1 MTWLL
6 LALATALFYGLQGVW
21 TKWITRTVS
30 GAAACWAIFAFA
42 FPLLAVYLAFQG
54 LPSIEPR
61 FWPALLTNV
70 AINLVS
76 FYLYVSAIQKGD
88 LGLTY
93 PLLALTPVFV
103 LPVEWVLLG
112 DLPGARGLGGIAL
125 VVLGVYL
132 LNFSERR
139 AGLFAPF
146 AAVMRDPG
154 ARRML
159 AVALIWS
166 VSAVVDKVATI
177 SSSPA
182 FYGTLE
188 SGLIALAFV
197 PLVMRRG
204 EGFRAALSRSG
215 PDRAVPQEGLSALCR
230 APRDA
235 WAPTVARAGPVSAPS
250 AHAAPSATTHA
261 RPRHGGQGPARHPHA
276 PAPERPYPAAQGAA
290 ALRRAALKRAA
301 LKRPPLYLTLTII
314 SLDYLTS

>member
-30 GAAACWAIFAFA
+30 GAAASWAIFAFA

-54 LPSIEPR
+54 LPPLEER

-103 LPVEWVLLG
+103 LPVEWLLLG
-112 DLPGARGLGGIAL
+112 DFPGARGLGGIAL
-125 VVLGVYL
+125 VVLGVYV

-146 AAVMRDPG
+146 AAVFRDPG

-204 EGFRAALSRSG
+204 EGFKAALSRRTWWLLAVQGLLFALMFVVQMEAIQRTLAAYVISIKRSG
-215 PDRAVPQEGLSALCR
+215 AIVSVLLGASLFGEPRLRERLAGAVVIL
-230 APRDA
+230 
-235 WAPTVARAGPVSAPS
+235 AGVLLIA
-250 AHAAPSATTHA
+250 
-261 RPRHGGQGPARHPHA
+261 
-276 PAPERPYPAAQGAA
+276 GA
-290 ALRRAALKRAA
+290 
-301 LKRPPLYLTLTII
+301 
-314 SLDYLTS
+314 

>member
-30 GAAACWAIFAFA
+30 GAAASWAIFAFA

-54 LPSIEPR
+54 LPSVEER
-61 FWPALLTNV
+61 FWPALLTNAV
-70 AINLVS
+70 INLLS
-76 FYLYVSAIQKGD
+76 FYLYVSAIQKSD

-103 LPVEWVLLG
+103 LPVEWLLLG
-112 DLPGARGLGGIAL
+112 DFPGARGLGGIAL
-125 VVLGVYL
+125 VVLGVYV

-139 AGLFAPF
+139 AGWFAPF
-146 AAVMRDPG
+146 AAVFRDPG

-204 EGFRAALSRSG
+204 EGFRAALSRKTWWLLAVQGLLFALMFVVQMEAIQRTLAAYVISIKRSG
-215 PDRAVPQEGLSALCR
+215 AIVTVLLGALLFGEPRLRERLAGAVVIL
-230 APRDA
+230 
-235 WAPTVARAGPVSAPS
+235 AGVLLIA
-250 AHAAPSATTHA
+250 
-261 RPRHGGQGPARHPHA
+261 
-276 PAPERPYPAAQGAA
+276 GA
-290 ALRRAALKRAA
+290 
-301 LKRPPLYLTLTII
+301 
-314 SLDYLTS
+314 

>member
-30 GAAACWAIFAFA
+30 GAAASWAIFAFA

-54 LPSIEPR
+54 LPPVEER
-61 FWPALLTNV
+61 FWPALLANV
-70 AINLVS
+70 ALNLLS

-112 DLPGARGLGGIAL
+112 DFPGARGLGGIAL
-125 VVLGVYL
+125 VVLGVYV

-146 AAVMRDPG
+146 AAVLRDPG

-182 FYGTLE
+182 FYGTVE

-204 EGFRAALSRSG
+204 GGFRAALSRETWWLLAVQGLLFALMFVVQMEAIQRTLAAYVISIKRSG
-215 PDRAVPQEGLSALCR
+215 TIVTVILGAFLFGEPRLRERLAGAVVIL
-230 APRDA
+230 
-235 WAPTVARAGPVSAPS
+235 AGVLLIA
-250 AHAAPSATTHA
+250 
-261 RPRHGGQGPARHPHA
+261 
-276 PAPERPYPAAQGAA
+276 GA
-290 ALRRAALKRAA
+290 
-301 LKRPPLYLTLTII
+301 
-314 SLDYLTS
+314 

>member
-30 GAAACWAIFAFA
+30 GAAAAWAIFAFA

-54 LPSIEPR
+54 LPAVEER

-112 DLPGARGLGGIAL
+112 DFPGARGLGGVAL
-125 VVLGVYL
+125 VVLGVYV

-146 AAVMRDPG
+146 AAVLRDPG

-159 AVALIWS
+159 VVALIWS

-204 EGFRAALSRSG
+204 EGFRAALSRKTWWLLAIQGLLFALMFVVQMEAIQRTLAAYVISIKRSG
-215 PDRAVPQEGLSALCR
+215 AIVSVLLGALLFGEPRLRERLAGAVVIL
-230 APRDA
+230 
-235 WAPTVARAGPVSAPS
+235 AGVLLIA
-250 AHAAPSATTHA
+250 
-261 RPRHGGQGPARHPHA
+261 
-276 PAPERPYPAAQGAA
+276 GA
-290 ALRRAALKRAA
+290 
-301 LKRPPLYLTLTII
+301 
-314 SLDYLTS
+314 

>member
-30 GAAACWAIFAFA
+30 GAAASWAIFAFA
-42 FPLLAVYLAFQG
+42 FPLLATCLAFQG
-54 LPSIEPR
+54 LPPVEER

-103 LPVEWVLLG
+103 LPVEWLLLG
-112 DLPGARGLGGIAL
+112 DFPGARGLGGIAL

-139 AGLFAPF
+139 AGWFAPF
-146 AAVMRDPG
+146 GAVLRDPG

-159 AVALIWS
+159 AVAIIWS

-197 PLVMRRG
+197 PLVMRQG
-204 EGFRAALSRSG
+204 EGFRAALSRKTWWLLAVQGLLFALMFVVQMEAIQRTLAAYVISIKRSG
-215 PDRAVPQEGLSALCR
+215 AIVSVLLGAFLFGEPRLRERLAGAVVIL
-230 APRDA
+230 
-235 WAPTVARAGPVSAPS
+235 AGVLLIA
-250 AHAAPSATTHA
+250 
-261 RPRHGGQGPARHPHA
+261 
-276 PAPERPYPAAQGAA
+276 GA
-290 ALRRAALKRAA
+290 
-301 LKRPPLYLTLTII
+301 
-314 SLDYLTS
+314 

>member
-30 GAAACWAIFAFA
+30 GAAASWAIFAFA

-54 LPSIEPR
+54 LPPVEDR

-112 DLPGARGLGGIAL
+112 DFPGARGLGGIAL
-125 VVLGVYL
+125 VVLGVYV

-146 AAVMRDPG
+146 AAVLRDPG

-188 SGLIALAFV
+188 SGLIALLFV

-204 EGFRAALSRSG
+204 GGFRAALSRETWWLLAVQGLLFALMFVVQMEAIQRTLAAYVISIKRSG
-215 PDRAVPQEGLSALCR
+215 TIVTVILGAFLFGEPRLRERLAGAVVIL
-230 APRDA
+230 
-235 WAPTVARAGPVSAPS
+235 AGVLLIA
-250 AHAAPSATTHA
+250 
-261 RPRHGGQGPARHPHA
+261 
-276 PAPERPYPAAQGAA
+276 GA
-290 ALRRAALKRAA
+290 
-301 LKRPPLYLTLTII
+301 
-314 SLDYLTS
+314 

>member
-30 GAAACWAIFAFA
+30 GAAAAWAIFAFA

-54 LPSIEPR
+54 LPAVEER

-112 DLPGARGLGGIAL
+112 DFPGARGLGGVAL
-125 VVLGVYL
+125 VVLGVYV

-146 AAVMRDPG
+146 AAVLRDPG

-204 EGFRAALSRSG
+204 EGFRAALSRKTWWLLG
-215 PDRAVPQEGLSALCR
+215 VQGLLFAAMFVTQMEALQRALAAYVVAIKRTGTIVSVLLGALLFGE
-230 APRDA
+230 PRL
-235 WAPTVARAGPVSAPS
+235 RERLAGAVVILAGVLLI
-250 AHAAPSATTHA
+250 A
-261 RPRHGGQGPARHPHA
+261 
-276 PAPERPYPAAQGAA
+276 GA
-290 ALRRAALKRAA
+290 
-301 LKRPPLYLTLTII
+301 
-314 SLDYLTS
+314 

>member
-30 GAAACWAIFAFA
+30 GAAASWAIFAFA

-54 LPSIEPR
+54 LPPLEER

-103 LPVEWVLLG
+103 LPVEWLLLG
-112 DLPGARGLGGIAL
+112 DFPGVRGLGGIAL
-125 VVLGVYL
+125 VVLGVYV

-146 AAVMRDPG
+146 AAVFRDPG

-204 EGFRAALSRSG
+204 EGFKAALSRRTWWLLAVQGLLFALMFVAQMEAIQRTLAAYVISIKRSG
-215 PDRAVPQEGLSALCR
+215 AIVSVLLGASLFGEPRLRERLAGAVVIL
-230 APRDA
+230 
-235 WAPTVARAGPVSAPS
+235 AGVVLIA
-250 AHAAPSATTHA
+250 
-261 RPRHGGQGPARHPHA
+261 
-276 PAPERPYPAAQGAA
+276 GA
-290 ALRRAALKRAA
+290 
-301 LKRPPLYLTLTII
+301 
-314 SLDYLTS
+314 

>member
-1 MTWLL
+1 LTWLL

-30 GAAACWAIFAFA
+30 GAAAGWAIFAFA

-54 LPSIEPR
+54 LPPVEER
-61 FWPALLTNV
+61 FWPALITNV
-70 AINLVS
+70 GVNVVS

-103 LPVEWVLLG
+103 LPVEWLLLG
-112 DLPGARGLGGIAL
+112 DFPGARGLGGVAL
-125 VVLGVYL
+125 VVLGVYV

-139 AGLFAPF
+139 EGLFAPF
-146 AAVMRDPG
+146 AAVLRDPG

-197 PLVMRRG
+197 PLVMRKG
-204 EGFRAALSRSG
+204 EGFRAALSRKTWWLLAVQGLLFALMFVVQMEAIQRTLAAYVISIKRSG
-215 PDRAVPQEGLSALCR
+215 AIVSVLLGALLFGEPRLRERLAGLVVIL
-230 APRDA
+230 
-235 WAPTVARAGPVSAPS
+235 AGVLLIA
-250 AHAAPSATTHA
+250 
-261 RPRHGGQGPARHPHA
+261 
-276 PAPERPYPAAQGAA
+276 GA
-290 ALRRAALKRAA
+290 
-301 LKRPPLYLTLTII
+301 
-314 SLDYLTS
+314 

>member
-30 GAAACWAIFAFA
+30 GAAASWAIFAFA

-54 LPSIEPR
+54 LPPLEER

-103 LPVEWVLLG
+103 LPVEWLLLG
-112 DLPGARGLGGIAL
+112 DFPGARGLGGIAL
-125 VVLGVYL
+125 VVLGVYV

-146 AAVMRDPG
+146 AAVFRDPG

-166 VSAVVDKVATI
+166 VSAVVDKVATL

-188 SGLIALAFV
+188 SGLIA
-197 PLVMRRG
+197 
-204 EGFRAALSRSG
+204 
-215 PDRAVPQEGLSALCR
+215 
-230 APRDA
+230 
-235 WAPTVARAGPVSAPS
+235 
-250 AHAAPSATTHA
+250 
-261 RPRHGGQGPARHPHA
+261 PA
-276 PAPERPYPAAQGAA
+276 
-290 ALRRAALKRAA
+290 
-301 LKRPPLYLTLTII
+301 I
-314 SLDYLTS
+314 LTSCFNVC

>member
-6 LALATALFYGLQGVW
+6 LALAAGFFYGLQGVW
-21 TKWITRTVS
+21 TKWITRHVS
-30 GAAACWAIFAFA
+30 GPAASWAIFAFA
-42 FPLLAVYLAFQG
+42 FPLLAVYLALQG
-54 LPSIEPR
+54 LPPVEPQ

-70 AINLVS
+70 AINVVS

-93 PLLALTPVFV
+93 PLLAITPVFV

-125 VVLGVYL
+125 VVLGVYV

-146 AAVMRDPG
+146 AAVLRDPG

-204 EGFRAALSRSG
+204 EGFRAALSRKTWWLLAVQGLLFALMFVVQMEAIQRTLAAYVISIKRSG
-215 PDRAVPQEGLSALCR
+215 AIVSVLLGALLFGEPRLRERLAGAVVIL
-230 APRDA
+230 
-235 WAPTVARAGPVSAPS
+235 AGVLLIAG
-250 AHAAPSATTHA
+250 T
-261 RPRHGGQGPARHPHA
+261 
-276 PAPERPYPAAQGAA
+276 
-290 ALRRAALKRAA
+290 
-301 LKRPPLYLTLTII
+301 
-314 SLDYLTS
+314 